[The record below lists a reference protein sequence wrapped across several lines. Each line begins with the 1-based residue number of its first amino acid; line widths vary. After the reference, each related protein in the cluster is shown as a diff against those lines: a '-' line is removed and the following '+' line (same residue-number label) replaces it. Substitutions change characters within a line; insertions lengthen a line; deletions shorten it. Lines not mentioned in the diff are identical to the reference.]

1 MKVLILGAGAVGLTL
16 AAKLSSVCDVHAVCR
31 RRHADRI
38 KGEGFKMTGIWGEL
52 TCRFSCSET
61 APEEDYDYIFITSK
75 STATLSIC
83 EQFSD
88 IIMGREVISMQ
99 NGLGNEEIIAGYTD
113 KVIGGTI
120 ITGFEWAGDA
130 QVHVSVETGPMNL
143 GRFPS
148 GLDDS
153 IFRLAELVRSAGIQV
168 SATDNIMSSVWSK
181 VLYNSALNPLGAVM
195 GVPYGKLE
203 DPHAWN
209 IIENIVKEAFMI
221 TRAEGVVL
229 PWKNAEEYLAFLH
242 DFQLPNTAEHHSS
255 MYQDISAGRKTEIDF
270 LNGAIVRRA
279 EKLHLEAPYNN
290 FISEQICFMEALQAE
305 KLKNTDMAD
314 REQ

>member
-31 RRHADRI
+31 QRHADRI
-38 KGEGFKMTGIWGEL
+38 RDIGFKMTGIWGES
-52 TCRFSCSET
+52 TCTFSCSEDV
-61 APEEDYDYIFITSK
+61 PEEDYDYVIISSK
-75 STATLSIC
+75 STATEAIC

-88 IIMGREVISMQ
+88 VIKGREVISMQ
-99 NGLGNEEIIAGYTD
+99 NGLGNEEIIARYTD

-148 GLDDS
+148 GLDEGV
-153 IFRLAELVRSAGIQV
+153 LQLVELVGSAGIQV
-168 SATDNIMSSVWSK
+168 TATENIMSSVWSK

-203 DPHAWN
+203 NMHAWN
-209 IIENIVKEAFMI
+209 IVITLVKEAFMV
-221 TRAEGVVL
+221 AE
-229 PWKNAEEYLAFLH
+229 AESVALKWRTADEYLHYLH
-242 DFQLPNTAEHHSS
+242 EFQLPNTAEHHSS
-255 MYQDISAGRKTEIDF
+255 MFQDISSGRKTEIDF
-270 LNGAIVRRA
+270 LNGAIAVRA
-279 EKLHLEAPYNN
+279 KELGIDAPYNT
-290 FISEQICFMEALQAE
+290 FISEQIRFMEALQAE
-305 KLKNTDMAD
+305 KQKHG
-314 REQ
+314 

>member
-31 RRHADRI
+31 RRHADKI
-38 KGEGFKMTGIWGEL
+38 NSDGFKMTGIWGEAN
-52 TCRFSCSET
+52 CKFSCSDD
-61 APEEDYDYIFITSK
+61 APEDDYDYIFITSK
-75 STATLSIC
+75 STSTESIC
-83 EQFSD
+83 EQFAD
-88 IIMGREVISMQ
+88 IIKDREVISMQ
-99 NGLGNEEIIAGYTD
+99 NGLGNEEIIAKYTD

-130 QVHVSVETGPMNL
+130 QIHVSVETGPMNL

-153 IFRLAELVRSAGIQV
+153 VIEIVELVKSAGIQV
-168 SATDNIMSSVWSK
+168 SGSENIMSSVWSK

-203 DPHAWN
+203 NSHAWS
-209 IIENIVKEAFMI
+209 IIENIVQEAFMV
-221 TRAEGVVL
+221 TEAEGVVL
-229 PWKNAEEYLAFLH
+229 PWKTAEEYLAFLH

-255 MYQDISAGRKTEIDF
+255 MYQDITSGRKTEIDF
-270 LNGAIVRRA
+270 LNGAIVSRA
-279 EKLHLEAPYNN
+279 KKLGIDAPYNT
-290 FISEQICFMEALQAE
+290 FISEQIRFMEALQAE
-305 KLKNTDMAD
+305 KLKQ
-314 REQ
+314 E

>member
-31 RRHADRI
+31 KRHADRI
-38 KGEGFKMTGIWGEL
+38 KDAGFKMTGLWGES
-52 TCRFSCSET
+52 TSNFSCSEYV
-61 APEEDYDYIFITSK
+61 PEDDYDYIIISSK
-75 STATLSIC
+75 STATESIC
-83 EQFSD
+83 EQFSNVVR
-88 IIMGREVISMQ
+88 GREIVSMQ
-99 NGLGNEEIIAGYTD
+99 NGLGNEEIIARYTD

-148 GLDDS
+148 GLDEGV
-153 IFRLAELVRSAGIQV
+153 LQLVELVKSAGIQV
-168 SATDNIMSSVWSK
+168 TATENIMSSVWSK

-203 DPHAWN
+203 NTHAWN
-209 IIENIVKEAFMI
+209 IIINLVKEAFMV
-221 TRAEGVVL
+221 AEAESVAL
-229 PWKNAEEYLAFLH
+229 PWKTAEEYLYYLH

-255 MYQDISAGRKTEIDF
+255 MFQDISSGRKTEIDF
-270 LNGAIVRRA
+270 LNGAIAVRA
-279 EKLHLEAPYNN
+279 KELGIDAPYNT
-290 FISEQICFMEALQAE
+290 FISEQIRFMEALQAE
-305 KLKNTDMAD
+305 KQKQA
-314 REQ
+314 

>member
-31 RRHADRI
+31 QRHADRI
-38 KGEGFKMTGIWGEL
+38 QDAGFKMTGIWGES
-52 TCRFSCSET
+52 TCTFSCSEDV
-61 APEEDYDYIFITSK
+61 PEAEYDYIFITAK
-75 STATLSIC
+75 STATESIC

-88 IIMGREVISMQ
+88 VIKGREVISMQ
-99 NGLGNEEIIAGYTD
+99 NGIGNEEIIARYTD

-120 ITGFEWAGDA
+120 ITGFEWVGDA
-130 QVHVSVETGPMNL
+130 QIHVSVETGPMNL

-153 IFRLAELVRSAGIQV
+153 VLQLVELVKSAGVQV
-168 SATDNIMSSVWSK
+168 TGSENIMSSVWSK

-203 DPHAWN
+203 NTHAWT
-209 IIENIVKEAFMI
+209 IIRNIVKEAFMV
-221 TRAEGVVL
+221 TEAEGVVL
-229 PWKNAEEYLAFLH
+229 PWKTAEEYLSFLH

-255 MYQDISAGRKTEIDF
+255 MFQDISSGRKTEIDF
-270 LNGAIVRRA
+270 LNGAIVERA
-279 EKLHLEAPYNN
+279 KKFGINTPYNT
-290 FISEQICFMEALQAE
+290 FISEQIRFMEALRSE
-305 KLKNTDMAD
+305 
-314 REQ
+314 EQ

>member
-31 RRHADRI
+31 QRHADKIRSD
-38 KGEGFKMTGIWGEL
+38 GFKMTGIWGEA
-52 TCRFSCSET
+52 TCKFSCSED
-61 APEEDYDYIFITSK
+61 APEDNYDYIFITSK
-75 STATLSIC
+75 STATESIC
-83 EQFSD
+83 EQFAD
-88 IIMGREVISMQ
+88 IIKGREVVSMQ
-99 NGLGNEEIIAGYTD
+99 NGIGNEEIIAGYTD

-130 QVHVSVETGPMNL
+130 QIHVSVETGPMNL

-153 IFRLAELVRSAGIQV
+153 VLKLVELVKSAGIQV
-168 SATDNIMSSVWSK
+168 DGTENIMSSVWSK

-203 DPHAWN
+203 NSHAWS
-209 IIENIVKEAFMI
+209 IIENIVQEAFKV
-221 TRAEGVVL
+221 TEAEGVVL
-229 PWKNAEEYLAFLH
+229 PWKTAEEYLAFLH

-255 MYQDISAGRKTEIDF
+255 MYQDITSGRKTEIDF
-270 LNGAIVRRA
+270 LNGAIVSRA
-279 EKLHLEAPYNN
+279 KKLGIDAPYNT
-290 FISEQICFMEALQAE
+290 FISEQIRFMEALQAE
-305 KLKNTDMAD
+305 KLK
-314 REQ
+314 QG

>member
-31 RRHADRI
+31 QRHADKI
-38 KGEGFKMTGIWGEL
+38 KSDGFKMTGIWGEA
-52 TCRFSCSET
+52 TCKFSCSED
-61 APEEDYDYIFITSK
+61 APEDNYDYIFITSK
-75 STATLSIC
+75 STATESIC
-83 EQFSD
+83 EQFAD
-88 IIMGREVISMQ
+88 IIKGREVVSMQ
-99 NGLGNEEIIAGYTD
+99 NGIGNEEIIAGYTD

-130 QVHVSVETGPMNL
+130 QIHVSVETGPMNL

-153 IFRLAELVRSAGIQV
+153 VLKLVELVKSAGIQV
-168 SATDNIMSSVWSK
+168 NGTENIMSSVWSK

-203 DPHAWN
+203 NSHALS
-209 IIENIVKEAFMI
+209 IIENIVQEAFKV
-221 TRAEGVVL
+221 TEAEGVVL
-229 PWKNAEEYLAFLH
+229 PWKTAEEYLAFLH

-255 MYQDISAGRKTEIDF
+255 MYQDITSGRKTEIDF
-270 LNGAIVRRA
+270 LNGAIVSRA
-279 EKLHLEAPYNN
+279 KKLGIDAPYNT
-290 FISEQICFMEALQAE
+290 FISEQIRFMEALQAE
-305 KLKNTDMAD
+305 KLK
-314 REQ
+314 QG

>member
-31 RRHADRI
+31 QRHADRI
-38 KGEGFKMTGIWGEL
+38 QDAGFKMTGIWGES
-52 TCRFSCSET
+52 TCTFSCSEDV
-61 APEEDYDYIFITSK
+61 PEADYDYIFITAK
-75 STATLSIC
+75 STATESIC

-88 IIMGREVISMQ
+88 VIKGREVISMQ
-99 NGLGNEEIIAGYTD
+99 NGIGNEEIIARYTD

-120 ITGFEWAGDA
+120 ITGFEWVGDA
-130 QVHVSVETGPMNL
+130 QIHVSVETGPMNL

-153 IFRLAELVRSAGIQV
+153 VLQLVELVKSAGVQV
-168 SATDNIMSSVWSK
+168 TGSENIMSSVWSK

-203 DPHAWN
+203 NSHAWM
-209 IIENIVKEAFMI
+209 IIRNIVKEAFMV
-221 TRAEGVVL
+221 TEAEGVVL
-229 PWKNAEEYLAFLH
+229 PWKSAEEYLTFLH

-255 MYQDISAGRKTEIDF
+255 MFQDISSGRKTEIDF
-270 LNGAIVRRA
+270 LNGAIVERA
-279 EKLHLEAPYNN
+279 KEFGIEAPYNT
-290 FISEQICFMEALQAE
+290 FISEQIRFMEALKSEGQ
-305 KLKNTDMAD
+305 
-314 REQ
+314 